1 MKQKH
6 TYHGTLLK
14 NKQGDSRLLDIFLV
28 FIYSLFTQICVFPS
42 YYLIINT
49 ISDNRLVSIGAIT
62 FLPKG
67 IHFNNYLDVF
77 KMEGMLESTFISI
90 ARTVLGTLLMLG
102 CTCFLG
108 YAFSRK
114 EYWHKKLFYRFV
126 IVTMYFSAGMVP
138 HFINIKNLGMMNTFW
153 VYIIPGAISAYNMIL
168 FKTYVESI
176 PESLEESAE
185 LDGAGYLI
193 RFARIVMPLCV
204 PILATITVFTA
215 VGQWNAFTDSL
226 YYISNTKLYT
236 LQFRLYQYLSHSE
249 KVAMQMR
256 QQSNMS
262 AEAMEAIANSIN
274 PTSLRMTI
282 TVVVVLPVIC
292 VYPFFQRYF
301 VKGIMIGAVKS

>member
-1 MKQKH
+1 MARSRH
-6 TYHGTLLK
+6 IMLK
-14 NKQGDSRLLDIFLV
+14 NKQGDSKLLDVFLV
-28 FIYSLFTQICVFPS
+28 LIYSLFTLICVFPF

-49 ISDNRLVSIGAIT
+49 ISDNRLVSIGAIM

-67 IHFNNYLDVF
+67 IHLKNYADVF
-77 KMEGMLESTFISI
+77 KMEGILNSTMISV
-90 ARTVLGTLLMLG
+90 ARTVLGTLLMLA

-108 YAFSRK
+108 YAFSRR
-114 EYWHKKLFYRFV
+114 EYWHKKFFYRFV

-138 HFINIKNLGMMNTFW
+138 HFINIKSLGLMNSFW
-153 VYIIPGAISAYNMIL
+153 VYVLPGAISAYNMIL

-176 PESLEESAE
+176 PESLEESAA

-193 RFARIVMPLCV
+193 RFARIVMPLCK

-226 YYISNTKLYT
+226 YYISNPKLYT

-249 KVAMQMR
+249 HVAMQMR
-256 QQSNMS
+256 NQAGMS
-262 AEAMEAIANSIN
+262 AEAMEALAHSMN

-282 TVVVVLPVIC
+282 TVVVVLPVMC
-292 VYPFFQRYF
+292 FYPFFQRYF

>member
-1 MKQKH
+1 MARARH
-6 TYHGTLLK
+6 IMLK
-14 NKQGDSRLLDIFLV
+14 NKQGDSKLLDVFLV
-28 FIYSLFTQICVFPS
+28 LIYSLFTLICVFPF

-49 ISDNRLVSIGAIT
+49 ISDNRLVSIGAIM

-67 IHFNNYLDVF
+67 NHLKNYADVF
-77 KMEGMLESTFISI
+77 KMEGILNSTMISV
-90 ARTVLGTLLMLG
+90 ARTVLGTLLMLA

-108 YAFSRK
+108 YAFSRR
-114 EYWHKKLFYRFV
+114 EYWHKKFFYRFV

-138 HFINIKNLGMMNTFW
+138 HFINIKNLGLMNSFW
-153 VYIIPGAISAYNMIL
+153 VYVLPGAISAYNMIL

-176 PESLEESAE
+176 PESLEESAA

-193 RFARIVMPLCV
+193 RFARIVMPLCK

-215 VGQWNAFTDSL
+215 VGQWNAFMDSL
-226 YYISNTKLYT
+226 YYISNPKLYT

-249 KVAMQMR
+249 HVAMQMR
-256 QQSNMS
+256 NQAGMS
-262 AEAMEAIANSIN
+262 AEAMEALAHSMN

-282 TVVVVLPVIC
+282 TVVVVLPVMC
-292 VYPFFQRYF
+292 FYPFFQRYF

>member
-1 MKQKH
+1 MARARH
-6 TYHGTLLK
+6 IMLK
-14 NKQGDSRLLDIFLV
+14 NKQGDSKLLDVFLV
-28 FIYSLFTQICVFPS
+28 LIYSLFTLICVFPF

-49 ISDNRLVSIGAIT
+49 ISDNRLVSIGAIM

-67 IHFNNYLDVF
+67 IHLKNYADVF
-77 KMEGMLESTFISI
+77 KMEGILNSTMISV
-90 ARTVLGTLLMLG
+90 ARTVLGTLLMLA

-108 YAFSRK
+108 YAFSRR
-114 EYWHKKLFYRFV
+114 EYWHKKFFYRFV

-138 HFINIKNLGMMNTFW
+138 HFINIKNLGLMNSFW
-153 VYIIPGAISAYNMIL
+153 VYVLPGAISAYNMIL

-176 PESLEESAE
+176 PESLEESAA

-193 RFARIVMPLCV
+193 RFARIVMPLCK

-226 YYISNTKLYT
+226 YYISNPKLYT

-249 KVAMQMR
+249 HVAMQMR
-256 QQSNMS
+256 NQAGMS
-262 AEAMEAIANSIN
+262 AEAMEALAHSMN

-282 TVVVVLPVIC
+282 TVVVVLPVMC
-292 VYPFFQRYF
+292 FYPFFQRYF

>member
-1 MKQKH
+1 MARARH
-6 TYHGTLLK
+6 IMLK
-14 NKQGDSRLLDIFLV
+14 NKQGDSKLLDVFLV
-28 FIYSLFTQICVFPS
+28 LIYSLFTLICVFPF

-49 ISDNRLVSIGAIT
+49 ISDNRLVSIGAIM

-67 IHFNNYLDVF
+67 IHLKNYADVF
-77 KMEGMLESTFISI
+77 KMEGILNSTMISV
-90 ARTVLGTLLMLG
+90 ARTVLGTLLMLA

-108 YAFSRK
+108 YAFSRR
-114 EYWHKKLFYRFV
+114 EYWHKKFFYRFV

-138 HFINIKNLGMMNTFW
+138 HFINIKNLGLMNSFW
-153 VYIIPGAISAYNMIL
+153 VYVLPGAISAYNMIL

-176 PESLEESAE
+176 PEALEESAA

-193 RFARIVMPLCV
+193 RFARIVMPLCK

-215 VGQWNAFTDSL
+215 VGQWNAFMDSL
-226 YYISNTKLYT
+226 YYISNPKLYT

-249 KVAMQMR
+249 HVAMQMR
-256 QQSNMS
+256 NQAGMS
-262 AEAMEAIANSIN
+262 AEAMEALAHSMN

-282 TVVVVLPVIC
+282 TVVVVLPVMC
-292 VYPFFQRYF
+292 FYPFFQRYF

>member
-1 MKQKH
+1 MARARH
-6 TYHGTLLK
+6 IMLK
-14 NKQGDSRLLDIFLV
+14 NKQGDSKLLDVFLV
-28 FIYSLFTQICVFPS
+28 LIYSLFTLICVFPF

-49 ISDNRLVSIGAIT
+49 ISDNRLVSIGAIM

-67 IHFNNYLDVF
+67 IHLKNYADVF
-77 KMEGMLESTFISI
+77 KMEGILNSTMISV
-90 ARTVLGTLLMLG
+90 ARTVLGTLLMLA

-108 YAFSRK
+108 YAFSRR
-114 EYWHKKLFYRFV
+114 EYWHKKFFYRFV

-138 HFINIKNLGMMNTFW
+138 HFINIKNLGLMNSFW
-153 VYIIPGAISAYNMIL
+153 VYVLPGAISAYNMIL

-176 PESLEESAE
+176 PESLEESAA

-193 RFARIVMPLCV
+193 RFARIVMPLCK

-215 VGQWNAFTDSL
+215 VGQWNAFMDSL
-226 YYISNTKLYT
+226 YYISNPKLYT

-249 KVAMQMR
+249 HVAMQMR
-256 QQSNMS
+256 NQAGMS
-262 AEAMEAIANSIN
+262 AEAMEALAHSMN

-282 TVVVVLPVIC
+282 TVVVVLPVMC
-292 VYPFFQRYF
+292 FYPFFQRYF